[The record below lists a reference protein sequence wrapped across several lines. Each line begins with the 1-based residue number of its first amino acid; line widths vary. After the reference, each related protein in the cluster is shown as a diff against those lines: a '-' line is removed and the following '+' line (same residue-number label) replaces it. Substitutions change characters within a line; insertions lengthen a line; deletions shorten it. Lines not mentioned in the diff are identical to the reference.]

1 MNVGAI
7 IDRPST
13 NRLRFRQES
22 SGNVT
27 FYCRATNGRPYNG
40 VFKQPHKLQFVM
52 FTNQKRLS
60 ATELH
65 KFEKFHIFVAN

>member
-40 VFKQPHKLQFVM
+40 VFKQPHKLQFV
-52 FTNQKRLS
+52 
-60 ATELH
+60 
-65 KFEKFHIFVAN
+65 